1 MLWHNIIV
9 DKEKKQFGEW
19 LKVCQVDQVSDDP
32 DLLSHED
39 NLLDAD
45 ESNENSFRRPSEREI
60 AEQDRYLKRR
70 WEEFQITARYVAEAF
85 SKVVFVEKVALF
97 GSIAKPLPVEVPRF
111 SKFRRWGVA
120 ISHECKDVDLA
131 VWGNDLNSLKCL
143 FNARNDGLNK
153 LREETGLT
161 PAHHQVDV
169 FILEPGTDRYMG
181 RLCCYN
187 SCPKGKSEC
196 RVPNCGRLPFLR
208 QHEEFVLDW
217 NTVGENRVLY
227 ERK

>member
-1 MLWHNIIV
+1 MLWHNVVV
-9 DKEKKQFGEW
+9 DEKKQFGEW
-19 LKVCQVDQVSDDP
+19 LKAWQEDQMSDDTNFV
-32 DLLSHED
+32 SHED

-45 ESNENSFRRPSEREI
+45 ESYENSYRRPSEREI
-60 AEQDRYLKRR
+60 AEQDRSLKRR

-85 SKVVFVEKVALF
+85 SKVVFVEKVVLF
-97 GSIAKPLPVEVPRF
+97 GSVAKPLPVEVLRF

-120 ISHECKDVDLA
+120 LSHECKDVDLA
-131 VWGNDLNSLKCL
+131 VWINDLNSLKCL
-143 FNARNDGLNK
+143 FKARNDGLNK
-153 LREETGLT
+153 LREEAGLT

-187 SCPKGKSEC
+187 SCSKGKSEC

-208 QHEEFVLDW
+208 QHEEFDLDW
-217 NTVGENRVLY
+217 NTVGENRALY